1 LNAEQFDFED
11 EGRAGRDDVA
21 RAAIAVAEMGGVTSL
36 RLPPTFIVAT
46 PSSQPLMT
54 RPLPMGKENGSPRS
68 TELSNFWPLLSH
80 PV

>member
-1 LNAEQFDFED
+1 MMSF
-11 EGRAGRDDVA
+11 
-21 RAAIAVAEMGGVTSL
+21 

-46 PSSQPLMT
+46 PSSQPLIT
-54 RPLPMGKENGSPRS
+54 RPLPIGNSNASLRS